1 MPELWDDFTYSDV
14 IRSDGF
20 VVDYAVMTTYS
31 LELPSLLSVP
41 LTLGAMAD
49 LTDQAMRCPQVA
61 LGAVEKYANKFAVFC
76 NAGSIAVPDTTNKIY
91 QLLERNVVQV
101 RLPHR
106 GGRIVNFHPKVWV
119 VKARNRDT
127 GERLLTVVVSSRNLT
142 RSNDLDTA
150 CALTGIVS
158 PRLAPRQARAKHRP
172 LGDFLAWLAARAT
185 SEIAGRIGEIID
197 DLNHVEHFELR
208 GSPFADYEFFPMGID
223 GHDGETTCLED
234 MLDGAREIALVS
246 PFVDDETLR
255 AMASRASGSRK
266 MLVTRYASV
275 SEEALRLFDDG
286 VYVPKEVLTSK
297 METDATVDL
306 HEKVYLVGK
315 ETGYSLYVGSANAT
329 RNAFGRNVEF
339 QLKLNFAPGS
349 TSYDDYKD
357 ELVGDG
363 EESPFELISGVAP
376 LPEASGPDQD
386 EQALRQA
393 IAAGLTAE
401 AQERDDLYDITVR
414 CEAELLPK
422 QGVTLYPLGLP
433 AISQALAGEVTF
445 RGIGLTML
453 TEWYVIGVGDI
464 MRIIKI
470 ETVGIP
476 GEKRD
481 SAIFRSIIGSKG
493 KFINF
498 LAHMLTENATPPTP
512 DWTEDDSERK
522 ADKRTEAVAARSVAL
537 YEDMVRMAHIDPERV
552 AAIRKVIDKV
562 DPSVIPDSF
571 ATMYATFEKA
581 IKQIQHL

>member
-1 MPELWDDFTYSDV
+1 MTELWDELTYTDV

-20 VVDYAVMTTYS
+20 DVDYAVMTTYS

-49 LTDQAMRCPQVA
+49 LTDQTMRCQEVA
-61 LGAVEKYANKFAVFC
+61 LGAVQKYTDKFAVFC
-76 NAGSIAVPDTTNKIY
+76 NAGSIVVPETANKIY
-91 QLLERNVVQV
+91 RLLERNVVTVQ
-101 RLPHR
+101 LPHH
-106 GGRIVNFHPKVWV
+106 GGSFANFHPKVWV

-127 GERLLTVVVSSRNLT
+127 GERQLKVVVSSRNLT

-150 CALTGIVS
+150 CALTGSVGS
-158 PRLAPRQARAKHRP
+158 RLAPRPVRAKHRP
-172 LGDFLAWLAARAT
+172 LGDFLTWLAAKAT
-185 SEIAGRIGEIID
+185 SEIAERIGEIVD
-197 DLNHVEHFELR
+197 DLNHVEHFELS

-223 GHDGETTCLED
+223 GYEGERTCLED
-234 MLDGAREIALVS
+234 MLDGAQEMALVS

-255 AMASRASGSRK
+255 AMASRAPGGRK

-286 VYVPKEVLTSK
+286 VYAPKEVLTSK

-306 HEKVYLVGK
+306 HEKVYFIGK
-315 ETGYSLYVGSANAT
+315 ETGYSLHVGSANAT

-357 ELVGDG
+357 ELVGDS
-363 EESPFELISGVAP
+363 EESPFELISGLAP
-376 LPEASGPDQD
+376 LPETSRPDQD
-386 EQALRQA
+386 ELALRQA
-393 IAAGLTAE
+393 NAAGLTAE
-401 AQERDDLYDITVR
+401 AQEREDLYDITVR

-422 QGVTLYPLGLP
+422 QDVTLYPLGLP
-433 AISQALAGEVTF
+433 ATAQALAGEVTF
-445 RGIGLTML
+445 RGIGLAML
-453 TEWYVIGVGDI
+453 TEWYVIGLGDI
-464 MRIIKI
+464 RRIIKI

-476 GEKRD
+476 REKRD

-498 LAHMLTENATPPTP
+498 LAYMLTEDATPTNS
-512 DWTEDDSERK
+512 DWTEDDGERK
-522 ADKRTEAVAARSVAL
+522 AGKHTKAATAQSVAL
-537 YEDMVRMAHIDPERV
+537 YEDMVRMAHNAPERV

-581 IKQIQHL
+581 IKQIQLL